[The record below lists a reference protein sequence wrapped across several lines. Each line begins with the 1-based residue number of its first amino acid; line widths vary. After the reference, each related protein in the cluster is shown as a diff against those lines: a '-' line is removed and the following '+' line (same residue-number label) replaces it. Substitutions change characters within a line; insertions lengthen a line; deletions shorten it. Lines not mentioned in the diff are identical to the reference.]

1 MPEAN
6 IQVKKIKLTAVVK
19 PEEIPRDVIPMEGPA
34 GELTLHLGLEGS
46 PIGLMAKLNGKNYR
60 KMLKTIDANNGNV
73 SIVLQ
78 GNMEPVL
85 RGGKIFLESAGFQVM
100 PKSPKPPVE
109 QSQA

>member
-6 IQVKKIKLTAVVK
+6 IQVRKIKLTAVVK

-34 GELTLHLGLEGS
+34 GELTLHLGLEES
-46 PIGLMAKLNGKNYR
+46 PICLMAKLNGKNYR
-60 KMLKTIDANNGNV
+60 KMLKTIDANHGNV

-78 GNMEPVL
+78 GNMEPIL

-100 PKSPKPPVE
+100 PKAKPQTESV
-109 QSQA
+109 S

>member
-46 PIGLMAKLNGKNYR
+46 PICLMAKLNGKNYR
-60 KMLKTIDANNGNV
+60 KMLKTIDATMATFPLFSRATWSRFFEV
-73 SIVLQ
+73 
-78 GNMEPVL
+78 E
-85 RGGKIFLESAGFQVM
+85 RFFLKALAF
-100 PKSPKPPVE
+100 K
-109 QSQA
+109 